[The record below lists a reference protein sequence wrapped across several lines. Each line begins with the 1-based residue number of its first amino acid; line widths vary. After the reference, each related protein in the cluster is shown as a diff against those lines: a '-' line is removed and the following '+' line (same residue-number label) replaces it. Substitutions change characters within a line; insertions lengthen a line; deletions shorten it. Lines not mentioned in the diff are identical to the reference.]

1 MLVDFDIRRKHGMVF
16 LMDSFWRHPFTAYD
30 SLVSKWCNNNLL
42 QIFSDD
48 KLSSST
54 VHLGWPQGEFEAFI
68 FLFWGKQFL

>member
-48 KLSSST
+48 KFKLIYST
-54 VHLGWPQGEFEAFI
+54 SWVASGWIWSIYFFILG
-68 FLFWGKQFL
+68 